1 MKAIF
6 FNYIFFINLT
16 LYSQDTHR
24 YLDSLELEIKKNH
37 DSKDDV
43 KAKLLLRTEAI
54 FRYCKPE
61 KYGMYLDSIEK
72 IVCAP
77 KFDNQA
83 VKADFLLLKGGLE
96 RRDGK
101 FDNSFESILSAKR
114 IAEAINDTMLLIRV
128 HLGLSS
134 LNNRI
139 SSSNS
144 KGLIKSALYHSD
156 LAYKLANS
164 YKSPYGLSISSQ
176 MHAANLMI
184 EHKPKEAKEVLEK
197 NSLSIK
203 KIDDSILRDICI
215 SYNDCLLG
223 LCSDDLKVAEQ
234 YLKKSLLR
242 SESAGHKY
250 IASLVCHNLAYKIYQ
265 PKKHYA
271 QALYFLGKGLKITD
285 VPKEKLSTYRSITDI
300 FDTMGNHDK
309 AYQYLMRYV
318 ELKDSLDKFVTDN
331 EFAQL
336 QTKYETTIK
345 EAKIKQLEL
354 EAKIKQKDKN
364 NLLIL
369 LLCGFVILL
378 ILIFLMIKINFEKD
392 KAEAA
397 VKSRDLIFS
406 IISHDIRSP
415 LIGLNY
421 AIPAIKIAIN
431 NDNKEKK
438 AQLLSFFEN
447 KIQDLYFLTENIFYW
462 SQLNR
467 HETIAFTEF
476 NPYKEI
482 QNIIDQFEIK
492 LGQKKMTIEYLA
504 NPKGIEFFYDR
515 MILLTVFR
523 NVLDNAI
530 KFGPEGSMIKVDLN
544 MNGQILYIHVKDEGP
559 GVPKE
564 RIESLFKFK
573 KIDDVNIGTAKNGS
587 GVGLGICME
596 MLRTT
601 QDGMYC
607 LGETS
612 GHFVIVIADKRK
624 RFYGNNN
631 KRTNIIG

>member
-1 MKAIF
+1 
-6 FNYIFFINLT
+6 
-16 LYSQDTHR
+16 
-24 YLDSLELEIKKNH
+24 
-37 DSKDDV
+37 
-43 KAKLLLRTEAI
+43 
-54 FRYCKPE
+54 
-61 KYGMYLDSIEK
+61 
-72 IVCAP
+72 
-77 KFDNQA
+77 
-83 VKADFLLLKGGLE
+83 
-96 RRDGK
+96 
-101 FDNSFESILSAKR
+101 
-114 IAEAINDTMLLIRV
+114 
-128 HLGLSS
+128 
-134 LNNRI
+134 
-139 SSSNS
+139 
-144 KGLIKSALYHSD
+144 
-156 LAYKLANS
+156 
-164 YKSPYGLSISSQ
+164 
-176 MHAANLMI
+176 
-184 EHKPKEAKEVLEK
+184 
-197 NSLSIK
+197 
-203 KIDDSILRDICI
+203 
-215 SYNDCLLG
+215 
-223 LCSDDLKVAEQ
+223 
-234 YLKKSLLR
+234 
-242 SESAGHKY
+242 
-250 IASLVCHNLAYKIYQ
+250 
-265 PKKHYA
+265 
-271 QALYFLGKGLKITD
+271 
-285 VPKEKLSTYRSITDI
+285 
-300 FDTMGNHDK
+300 
-309 AYQYLMRYV
+309 MRYV

-369 LLCGFVILL
+369 LFCGFAILL
-378 ILIFLMIKINFEKD
+378 ILTYLMIKINYEKD

-421 AIPAIKIAIN
+421 AIPAIKFAIN
-431 NDNKEKK
+431 NENKEKM

-447 KIQDLYFLTENIFYW
+447 KIQDLYFITENIFYW

-467 HETIAFTEF
+467 HETIAYSEF
-476 NPYKEI
+476 NPNEEI
-482 QNIIDQFEIK
+482 HNIIDQFEIK
-492 LGQKKMTIEYLA
+492 IRQKKMTIEYTA
-504 NPKGIEFFYDR
+504 IPKGIKIFYDR

-530 KFGPEGSMIKVDLN
+530 KFGPEGSIIKVDLN

-573 KIDDVNIGTAKNGS
+573 KMDDVNTGSAKDGS

-607 LGETS
+607 LGENS

-624 RFYGNNN
+624 RYYGNNN